1 MCWKLRSN
9 AIHKAFA
16 INDTARQIH
25 PIVNN
30 FYAPQIAPFQ
40 NQIQISPF
48 TCSMQ
53 LRGGGGGGAPASD
66 GIRQA
71 NERERERLAQD
82 TRHIR
87 KFIDKHLDSPR
98 RDRRLAASAST
109 RQTAR
114 YAMRHNQA
122 EQQSGQKEGGTDAAM
137 RTGRTGG
144 SLLPFQ
150 LLSVANYARMGDKRE
165 RDTHTQHVSVSVCVC
180 NSGGTHNSRHVAGV
194 TPHLTAAPSPRNTS
208 SCLFNLVQWIC
219 NRAHVAIYIL
229 LPAR

>member
-53 LRGGGGGGAPASD
+53 LRSVQEGVPQRVMASAK
-66 GIRQA
+66 RVRER
-71 NERERERLAQD
+71 ERERERLAQD

-114 YAMRHNQA
+114 YATRHNQA

-165 RDTHTQHVSVSVCVC
+165 RERHAHTHTACECECVC
-180 NSGGTHNSRHVAGV
+180 ATVGA
-194 TPHLTAAPSPRNTS
+194 LIIRNTS
-208 SCLFNLVQWIC
+208 LASPRTSLQHLVRAILRVASSILC
-219 NRAHVAIYIL
+219 NGSVTAL
-229 LPAR
+229 M

>member
-53 LRGGGGGGAPASD
+53 LRSEEERVPQRVMASAK
-66 GIRQA
+66 RVRER
-71 NERERERLAQD
+71 ERERERLAQD

-114 YAMRHNQA
+114 YATRHNQA
-122 EQQSGQKEGGTDAAM
+122 EQQSGQNGGEADAAR

-165 RDTHTQHVSVSVCVC
+165 RETHTHSMWVWVCATVGALIIRDT
-180 NSGGTHNSRHVAGV
+180 SLA
-194 TPHLTAAPSPRNTS
+194 SPRTS
-208 SCLFNLVQWIC
+208 LQHLLRAILRVASSILC
-219 NRAHVAIYIL
+219 NGSVTAL
-229 LPAR
+229 M